1 MRSRLAAITLP
12 LVLTILLFVSCS
24 CGQRD
29 RPTRLVLI
37 TIDTLRHDA
46 FFGESGGPTPMP
58 LTAAFAE
65 RGAVFESFY
74 AATNVTQPTHATLFT
89 GKHPWQ
95 HGVTR
100 NGQILLEEQRTVAE
114 ELREAGFATGAV
126 VASFPLAG
134 RFGFAQGFAEYLE
147 PFEFE
152 LGDGV
157 ETWVDVPIDG
167 SRFYSLADR
176 ISDGALDLIGRTTSP
191 KQFFWFHYFDP
202 HDPYGDT
209 TEDPLP
215 MAELVRSL
223 AGRDADRAQQ
233 FRRAKLLY
241 EDDVASL
248 DAALGRLFEGLE
260 ADESRFDTHVV
271 FTSDH
276 GESFGERGGIG
287 HGQQLTPAELRVPLF
302 IVSPGVEPERRTD
315 QAGSIDVMATLLA
328 LAGLDARSAAGRDL
342 TASRSAGTSP
352 VVGMRRSFPN
362 RRNRFYAV
370 VGGVIWSGNAKR
382 VRDEGSRARGAGAEA
397 PQNLAALFGG
407 FERLLENAASVE
419 AIDEEGRRALEALGY
434 AP

>member
-1 MRSRLAAITLP
+1 
-12 LVLTILLFVSCS
+12 
-24 CGQRD
+24 
-29 RPTRLVLI
+29 
-37 TIDTLRHDA
+37 
-46 FFGESGGPTPMP
+46 MP

-89 GKHPWQ
+89 GRHPWQ

-157 ETWVDVPIDG
+157 ETWADIPIDG

-176 ISDGALDLIGRTTSP
+176 ITDGALDLISRTTSP

-209 TEDPLP
+209 TEEPLR

-223 AGRDADRAQQ
+223 GSRDRDQSQ
-233 FRRAKLLY
+233 HFRRAKELY

-248 DAALGRLFEGLE
+248 DAALGRLLE
-260 ADESRFDTHVV
+260 RLEVDESRFDTHVV

-287 HGQQLTPAELRVPLF
+287 HGNRLTPAELRVPLF
-302 IVSPGVEPERRTD
+302 IVSPDVEPARRND
-315 QAGSIDVMATLLA
+315 QAGSIDVMTTLLS
-328 LAGLDARSAAGRDL
+328 LAGLDARPALGRDL
-342 TASRSAGTSP
+342 TVLRATGAST
-352 VVGMRRSFPN
+352 VVGMRCSFPK

-370 VGGVIWSGNAKR
+370 LDGVIWSGDAKNVSDGGWR
-382 VRDEGSRARGAGAEA
+382 EGGASADVPLKLA
-397 PQNLAALFGG
+397 PLFRR
-407 FERLLENAASVE
+407 FQQLLDNAASVE
-419 AIDEEGRRALEALGY
+419 AIDEESRRALEALGY

>member
-1 MRSRLAAITLP
+1 
-12 LVLTILLFVSCS
+12 
-24 CGQRD
+24 
-29 RPTRLVLI
+29 
-37 TIDTLRHDA
+37 
-46 FFGESGGPTPMP
+46 MP

-65 RGAVFESFY
+65 RGAVFESSY

-100 NGQILLEEQRTVAE
+100 NGQILLEEHRTVAE

-134 RFGFAQGFAEYLE
+134 RFGFAQGFSEYLE

-157 ETWVDVPIDG
+157 EKWVDIPIDG

-176 ISDGALDLIGRTTSP
+176 ITEAALDLIGRTTSP
-191 KQFFWFHYFDP
+191 RQFFWFHYFDP

-209 TEDPLP
+209 TEEPLP

-223 AGRDADRAQQ
+223 AGSDTDRAQQ
-233 FRRAKLLY
+233 FRRAKALY

-248 DAALGRLFEGLE
+248 DAALGRLFERLE
-260 ADESRFDTHVV
+260 ADESRFDTHIV

-276 GESFGERGGIG
+276 GESFGEGGGIG
-287 HGQQLTPAELRVPLF
+287 HGHQLTPAELRVPLF
-302 IVSPGVEPERRTD
+302 IVSPDVEPGSRSD

-328 LAGLDARSAAGRDL
+328 LAGLDARSAQGRDL

-370 VGGVIWSGNAKR
+370 VDGVIWSGNAKR
-382 VRDEGSRARGAGAEA
+382 VRDEGSREAGEAGAGADA
-397 PQNLAALFGG
+397 PQNLAPLFRR
-407 FERLLENAASVE
+407 FQRLIENAASVE
-419 AIDEEGRRALEALGY
+419 AIDEESRRALEALGY

>member
-1 MRSRLAAITLP
+1 M
-12 LVLTILLFVSCS
+12 LTILLFVCCS
-24 CGQRD
+24 CGLRD

-46 FFGESGGPTPMP
+46 FFGEPGGPTPMP

-65 RGAVFESFY
+65 RGAVFENFY

-89 GKHPWQ
+89 GEHPWQ

-126 VASFPLAG
+126 VASFPLAE

-157 ETWVDVPIDG
+157 ETWAEIPIDG
-167 SRFYSLADR
+167 GRFYSLADR
-176 ISDGALDLIGRTTSP
+176 ITEAALDLIGRTTSP
-191 KQFFWFHYFDP
+191 RQFFWFHYFDP

-209 TEDPLP
+209 TEEPLP
-215 MAELVRSL
+215 MTELVRSL
-223 AGRDADRAQQ
+223 AGGDADRAQQ
-233 FRRAKLLY
+233 FRKAKALY

-248 DAALGRLFEGLE
+248 DAALGRLFERLE

-287 HGQQLTPAELRVPLF
+287 HGHQLTPAEIQVPLF
-302 IVSPGVEPERRTD
+302 IVSPDVEPARRSD
-315 QAGSIDVMATLLA
+315 RAGSIDVMATLLS
-328 LAGLDARSAAGRDL
+328 LAGLETRPALGRDL

-352 VVGMRRSFPN
+352 VVGMRRSFPK
-362 RRNRFYAV
+362 RRDRFYAV
-370 VGGVIWSGNAKR
+370 VDAVIWSGNANG
-382 VRDEGSRARGAGAEA
+382 VSDGGSREGGETGAGVDA
-397 PQNLAALFGG
+397 PQNLAPLFRR
-407 FERLLENAASVE
+407 FQELLENAPSVE
-419 AIDEEGRRALEALGY
+419 AIDEESRRALEALGY